1 MKNVSWNIRRR
12 NDGSYNDEWSCTII
26 TKFNELSEGL
36 TGTVNIKIPNKYKE
50 LIEGIILY
58 DDNNGFFGTQ
68 YKTDFIDNSVK
79 CMHMYTKSSLE
90 LIIILDK

>member
-1 MKNVSWNIRRR
+1 MKNVSWNVRRR
-12 NDGSYNDEWSCTII
+12 KDGSYNNEWSCTII

-68 YKTDFIDNSVK
+68 YKTYFIESESDFMMVENK
-79 CMHMYTKSSLE
+79 KLN
-90 LIIILDK
+90 IIEK

>member
-1 MKNVSWNIRRR
+1 MKHVSWNIRRR
-12 NDGSYNDEWSCTII
+12 KDGSYNDEWSCTII

-58 DDNNGFFGTQ
+58 DDDNGFFGTQ
-68 YKTDFIDNSVK
+68 YKIDFI
-79 CMHMYTKSSLE
+79 KSESDFMMIGNKKLN
-90 LIIILDK
+90 IIEKQNE

>member
-1 MKNVSWNIRRR
+1 MKNLSWDIRRR

-36 TGTVNIKIPNKYKE
+36 TGTVNVKIPNKYKE

-58 DDNNGFFGTQ
+58 DDNNGFFGTK
-68 YKTDFIDNSVK
+68 YKTDFIESESDFMMIENNK
-79 CMHMYTKSSLE
+79 LN
-90 LIIILDK
+90 IIEKQNE